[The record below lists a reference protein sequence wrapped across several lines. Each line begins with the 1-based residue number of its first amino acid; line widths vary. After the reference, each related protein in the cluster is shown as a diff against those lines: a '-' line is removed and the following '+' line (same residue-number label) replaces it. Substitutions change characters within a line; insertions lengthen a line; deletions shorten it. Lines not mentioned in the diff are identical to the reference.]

1 MNDAGHDNQERRQFF
16 RIDDTLAL
24 SWVAVAPNRIG
35 AVMEQLRREED
46 LGVAAEET
54 FAALSRHAEKLRQVQ
69 EPEIRALFELVEQRL
84 EMLAD
89 RMLHWDRRNTC
100 ADLQQ
105 VNLSAGGVAFR
116 TVQPVLVGECMVIRL
131 GLLEMRR
138 TVFAGGQVVRCH
150 EDAPGQWWVAVAFQH
165 IREEDQQKVL
175 QYTLHKQSLQI
186 KAQQKQGE

>member
-1 MNDAGHDNQERRQFF
+1 MNDASHDNQERRQFF

-54 FAALSRHAEKLRQVQ
+54 FAALSRRAEKLRRVQ

-89 RMLHWDRRNTC
+89 RMLHWDRRNTR

-138 TVFAGGQVVRCH
+138 TVFAGGRVVRSQ